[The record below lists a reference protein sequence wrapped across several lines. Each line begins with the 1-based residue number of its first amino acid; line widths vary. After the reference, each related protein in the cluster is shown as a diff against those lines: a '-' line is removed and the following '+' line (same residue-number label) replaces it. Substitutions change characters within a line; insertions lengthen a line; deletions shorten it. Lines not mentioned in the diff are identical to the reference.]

1 MFKRP
6 TSTQQVFL
14 ALVCSIF
21 FSASIGYTGLATASV
36 VTVTTVLAKTF
47 INLLQLVAIPLAFTS
62 IVNGITSNKDTS
74 NLTRTG
80 LVTVILYTLT
90 TIFAVS
96 LGLFIA
102 NII

>member
-21 FSASIGYTGLATASV
+21 FSASIGYAGLATASV

-62 IVNGITSNKDTS
+62 IVNGIT
-74 NLTRTG
+74 
-80 LVTVILYTLT
+80 
-90 TIFAVS
+90 
-96 LGLFIA
+96 IA
-102 NII
+102 RCVDNGQSEAYAALLDFNC